1 MSKFDGMANTMQET
15 PPRHAY
21 RHDFR
26 NIEDIFYGTD
36 DGCEDGSFGEFA
48 KFEDFYT
55 RLEGERKRD
64 IHLVSVVGGFY
75 GLNLIPLFR
84 PKRITLFDMNP
95 HQITYGNLII
105 RVLTSSLDADDFLRR
120 LTNKDYEVYSD
131 QERTIREAIAMKQ
144 NGPLPTSRGRS
155 KRSFSSSWKYA
166 LEHFDLTKR
175 VLSEAVIETRVEGM
189 QEKSF
194 QDYVRDKKNIWIYTS
209 NIFLFVNFKLEFSC
223 PRNVVL
229 MAVHL
234 ADTYI
239 LDLTGEDLGPREVH
253 YGSPMTARRLVRE

>member
-1 MSKFDGMANTMQET
+1 MQET

-36 DGCEDGSFGEFA
+36 DGCEDGSFREFA
-48 KFEDFYT
+48 KFEDFYNN
-55 RLEGERKRD
+55 LDGERRSD
-64 IHLVSVVGGFY
+64 VHLVSVVGGFY
-75 GLNLIPLFR
+75 GLNLISLFR
-84 PKRITLFDMNP
+84 PKRVTLFDMNP
-95 HQITYGNLII
+95 HQITYGKLII
-105 RVLTSSLDADDFLRR
+105 RVLTSSSDADDFLKK

-131 QERTIREAIAMKQ
+131 QERTIRESIAIKQ

-155 KRSFSSSWKYA
+155 KRSFESSWKYA
-166 LEHFDLTKR
+166 LDHFDITKR

-209 NIFLFVNFKLEFSC
+209 NIFLFVNFKLEFLYPS
-223 PRNVVL
+223 NVVL
-229 MAVHL
+229 LAVHL

-239 LDLTGEDLGPREVH
+239 LDLAREGEDPQEVH
-253 YGSPMTARRLVRE
+253 YGAPMSATKIMRE

>member
-1 MSKFDGMANTMQET
+1 MNKFDGRANAMQET

-21 RHDFR
+21 RHDFQ

-36 DGCEDGSFGEFA
+36 DGCGDGSFREFA
-48 KFEDFYT
+48 KFEDFYNS
-55 RLEGERKRD
+55 LDGERKLD
-64 IHLVSVVGGFY
+64 VHLVSVVGGFY
-75 GLNLIPLFR
+75 GLNLIPLIR

-105 RVLTSSLDADDFLRR
+105 RVLASSRDADDFLNK
-120 LTNKDYEVYSD
+120 LSNKDYEVCSD

-144 NGPLPTSRGRS
+144 NGMLTTSHGRS
-155 KRSFSSSWKYA
+155 KRSFKSSWKYA
-166 LEHFDLTKR
+166 LDHFDLTKQ
-175 VLSEAVIETRVEGM
+175 VLSEAVIENRVEGM

-194 QDYVRDKKNIWIYTS
+194 QDYVRDKENIWIYTS
-209 NIFLFVNFKLEFSC
+209 NIFLFVNFKLGFSN

-229 MAVHL
+229 LAVHL

-239 LDLTGEDLGPREVH
+239 LDLAREGCGPQEVL
-253 YGSPMTARRLVRE
+253 YSAPMSATKLV